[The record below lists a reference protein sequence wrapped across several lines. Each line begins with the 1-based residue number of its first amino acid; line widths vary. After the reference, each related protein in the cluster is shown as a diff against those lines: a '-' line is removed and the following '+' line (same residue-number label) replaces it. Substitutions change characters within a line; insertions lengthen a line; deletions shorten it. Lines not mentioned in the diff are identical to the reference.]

1 MDDDEGSSPW
11 ADAPS
16 SPPPPSSS
24 RLQTPSI
31 RTSID
36 AVFDSPSTTTIPFCT
51 VHQPSPLI
59 AQPSSFPSPPN
70 DFEQE
75 EEEDDGFDDFDDPP
89 PAGEAAV
96 EDAFGGDDDFGDFGD
111 FDQDAGGEGFDEVEL
126 EGTGGDEVATSSTSF
141 VAPPPPPPS
150 YVSSE
155 QSLDLVLES
164 RI

>member
-36 AVFDSPSTTTIPFCT
+36 AVFDSPSTTTIPSCT

-89 PAGEAAV
+89 PAGEAPV